1 MIPQPELGS
10 RWGSVCSS
18 QCLKH
23 LLPYSFKKSHQVE
36 HKGAGVSF
44 FCCCCWAN
52 AFSVLLPPKYSLS
65 WQALECYHG
74 KHWNASFSMR
84 FTSTDTLSTG
94 SPTLH
99 NKSLV
104 EWNSLQLDP
113 SPSSPSSCPS
123 WCIFV
128 FPTSG
133 QRGSF
138 MTPWAELPQWAL
150 GWLLGNS
157 AFLNYGSTVCP
168 KYCPLM
174 SFYED
179 HSKRVPTFI
188 FYRWGVLCPYVLPNP
203 KTPELCQELF
213 W

>member
-1 MIPQPELGS
+1 MSVPLSVWSISLFTLS
-10 RWGSVCSS
+10 RILIRWNIREQGFPFFVVVVEPMLFQFCY
-18 QCLKH
+18 
-23 LLPYSFKKSHQVE
+23 LP
-36 HKGAGVSF
+36 
-44 FCCCCWAN
+44 N
-52 AFSVLLPPKYSLS
+52 IL
-65 WQALECYHG
+65 YHG
-74 KHWNASFSMR
+74 KLWNASFSMR

-99 NKSLV
+99 NISLV
-104 EWNSLQLDP
+104 EWSRLQLDS

-123 WCIFV
+123 WCVPV

-133 QRGSF
+133 RRGSF

-157 AFLNYGSTVCP
+157 AFPNYGSTVCP
-168 KYCPLM
+168 KYCPLT